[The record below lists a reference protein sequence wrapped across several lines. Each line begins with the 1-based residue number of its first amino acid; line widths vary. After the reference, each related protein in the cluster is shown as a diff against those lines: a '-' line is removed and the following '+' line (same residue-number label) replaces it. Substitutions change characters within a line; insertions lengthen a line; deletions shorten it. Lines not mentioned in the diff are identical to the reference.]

1 MTLRKKLALGL
12 MASLSLGAITLA
24 GTAREARADTPV
36 PTGATVVT
44 GSMAPTIS
52 CKWEL
57 PDVNDNAGDG
67 VQYGQDD
74 NAALTPGV
82 PCQLTAGTVGM
93 ADNVAHMIQV
103 LPNAENLPTEKMV
116 ELWAAVGHPAG
127 ISNISDVYWD
137 IFHPD
142 GTAKIQVHGVRDLS
156 CTGPAGMFAAAQVT
170 GQLSNAAI
178 NDTNNGI
185 VALCQQG
192 GLAIYHATFLI
203 SKHQPSGEYKVAMTA
218 VSSGATSH
226 LTNYLDVIPFYNLV
240 TDFTNVDFGVVT
252 AGLDKSVLGDLDMTT
267 PGRPTVKNTGNSGMG
282 IAVLFTDMVNSPD
295 PVLAKHITQFD
306 AKFGRTPATLQ
317 DIPFIL
323 SGAPAAFDDN
333 AERVLCPNRVGK
345 LDLSVHPPSTLP
357 AGVYTGQVTVIARR
371 VAICLTDNGSV
382 SPLPGAGSDPAGA
395 SS

>member
-1 MTLRKKLALGL
+1 MNLGKKFALGL
-12 MASLSLGAITLA
+12 FASLSLGAITLA
-24 GTAREARADTPV
+24 GTAREARADQPV

-44 GSMAPTIS
+44 GSMAPTIA

-57 PDVNDNAGDG
+57 PDVNDNAADG
-67 VQYGQDD
+67 TQYGQDD
-74 NAALTPGV
+74 NPSATPGV
-82 PCQLTAGTVGM
+82 PCQLTGGVVGM
-93 ADNVAHMIQV
+93 PNNIHNLIQV

-137 IFHPD
+137 VFHPD
-142 GTAKIQVHGVRDLS
+142 GTAKVQVHGVRDTS
-156 CTGPAGMFAAAQVT
+156 CTGPTGMFAAAQTT

-192 GLAIYHATFLI
+192 GIAIYHATFLI
-203 SKHQPSGEYKVAMTA
+203 SKHQPSGEYRVNLTA
-218 VSSGATSH
+218 VSSGATVS

-252 AGLDKSVLGDLDMTT
+252 AGLDKIVLGDLDMSTSN
-267 PGRPTVKNTGNSGMG
+267 RPTVKNTGNTGMG
-282 IAVLFTDMVNSPD
+282 IALLFADMVNSPD
-295 PVLAKHITQFD
+295 PVLAKHINQFD
-306 AKFGRTPATLQ
+306 AKFGRQPSTLQ

-323 SGAPAAFDDN
+323 SGTAVAFDDN
-333 AERVLCPNRVGK
+333 PERVLCPNRVGK
-345 LDLSVHPPSTLP
+345 LDLSVHPPISLP
-357 AGVYTGQVTVIARR
+357 AGVYTGQVTIIARR
-371 VAICLTDNGSV
+371 VPICLTDAGSV
-382 SPLPGAGSDPAGA
+382 SPLPSVGPDPVGA

>member
-1 MTLRKKLALGL
+1 MNLGKKFGLGL

-24 GTAREARADTPV
+24 GTAREARADQPV

-44 GSMAPTIS
+44 GSMAPTIA

-57 PDVNDNAGDG
+57 PDVNDNSADG
-67 VQYGQDD
+67 IQYGQDD
-74 NAALTPGV
+74 NASQNPGV
-82 PCQLTAGTVGM
+82 PCQLASGVVGM
-93 ADNVAHMIQV
+93 ADSVHNMIQV
-103 LPNAENLPTEKMV
+103 LPNAEDKPTEKRV

-142 GTAKIQVHGVRDLS
+142 GMAKIQVHGVRDLS
-156 CTGPAGMFAAAQVT
+156 CTGPTGMFAAAQVT

-178 NDTNNGI
+178 NDTNNGL

-192 GLAIYHATFLI
+192 GIAIYHYWFDI
-203 SKHQPSGEYKVAMTA
+203 SKHQPSGEYRVRLTA
-218 VSSGATSH
+218 VSSGATVS

-252 AGLDKSVLGDLDMTT
+252 AGLDKVVLGDLDMLT
-267 PGRPTVKNTGNSGMG
+267 PSRPTVKNTGNTGMG
-282 IAVLFTDMVNSPD
+282 IALLFTDMVNSPD

-306 AKFGRTPATLQ
+306 AKFGRTPSTLQ

-323 SGAPAAFDDN
+323 SGTVTPFDDN

-357 AGVYTGQVTVIARR
+357 SGVYTGQVTVIARR
-371 VAICLTDNGSV
+371 VPICLTDAGSV
-382 SPLPGAGSDPAGA
+382 SPLPGAGSDPVGA